1 MSSAV
6 RTKCPRCELFNPSAV
21 STCVYCGQH
30 LESKAPVV
38 LNGYTGPRPQL
49 VVRGEAGR
57 TRMSLVFLAIGA
69 FLAPAFTFTPL
80 LQYMGWFFGSLCH
93 EMGHCAMAWLAGCPS
108 FPAISLAGHA
118 MARYSEQQVALAL
131 LMWGVAGGL
140 AWHNRHNRRLLI
152 VFGLAT
158 LLYPAFA
165 FTGMRDFF
173 FLMGGHIGELA
184 LAAIFFQRAIDGG
197 FTDSPL
203 ERAAYATMAWFL
215 MGQNVWL
222 TGGLLWSTEVQSWY
236 ARSGSFGLTND
247 YIRVARDTLRVDLS
261 VVAGLMLV
269 VSLMPL
275 PLAWV
280 LRDKR

>member
-6 RTKCPRCELFNPSAV
+6 RTRCPRCKLFNPSNV
-21 STCVYCGQH
+21 SACVYCGQH

-38 LNGYTGPRPQL
+38 VDGYSAPRPAL
-49 VVRGEAGR
+49 VVRRDPAYAR
-57 TRMSLVFLAIGA
+57 TSLLYLAIGA

-93 EMGHCAMAWLAGCPS
+93 EMGHCFIAWTAGCPS

-118 MARYSEQQVALAL
+118 MARYSEQQVALAV
-131 LMWGVAGGL
+131 LMWGVVGGL
-140 AWHNRHNRRLLI
+140 AWHNRSNRMLFV
-152 VFGLAT
+152 VFGAAT

-165 FTGMRDFF
+165 FTGMREFF

-184 LAAIFFQRAIDGG
+184 LAAVFFQRAIDGG
-197 FTDSPL
+197 FTDSQA

-222 TGGLLWSTEVQSWY
+222 TGGLLWSAEVQAWY

-247 YIRVARDTLRVDLS
+247 YIRVARDVLRVDLS
-261 VVAGLMLV
+261 VVAGFMLL
-269 VSLMPL
+269 VSLLPL
-275 PLAWV
+275 PLAWI
-280 LRDKR
+280 LREKR

>member
-1 MSSAV
+1 MRPAV
-6 RTKCPRCELFNPSAV
+6 REKCPRCELFNPAGASSCA
-21 STCVYCGQH
+21 YCGHGLQ
-30 LESKAPVV
+30 EPDVIPVD
-38 LNGYTGPRPQL
+38 GYGAPRPELL
-49 VVRGEAGR
+49 VRADPAYAR
-57 TRMSLVFLAIGA
+57 TSLLYLAIGA

-93 EMGHCAMAWLAGCPS
+93 EMGHCAIAWLSGCPS

-118 MARYSEQQVALAL
+118 MARYSDQQVALAV
-131 LMWGVAGGL
+131 LMWGGAGGL

-152 VFGLAT
+152 VFGAAT

-184 LAAIFFQRAIDGG
+184 LAGLFFQRAIDGG
-197 FTDSPL
+197 WTDSQA

-222 TGGLLWSTEVQSWY
+222 TGGLLWSTEVQAWY

-247 YIRVARDTLRVDLS
+247 YIRVARDTLHVDLS
-261 VVAGLMLV
+261 VVAGVMLL
-269 VSLMPL
+269 VSLLPL
-275 PLAWV
+275 PLAWL
-280 LRDKR
+280 LREKR